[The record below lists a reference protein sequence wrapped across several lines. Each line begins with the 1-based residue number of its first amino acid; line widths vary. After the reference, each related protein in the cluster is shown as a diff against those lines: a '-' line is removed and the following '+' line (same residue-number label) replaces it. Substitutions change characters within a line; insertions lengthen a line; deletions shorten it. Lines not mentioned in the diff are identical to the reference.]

1 MGDGPRSAGPAI
13 ELEAVLHTEQL
24 VDVRHMLELRL
35 EAVGEA
41 ALWAVVTAT
50 NELVTNALVHG
61 GRCLGLRAYVLD
73 DRVRV
78 EVDDPSPVRIGDRA
92 RLDGGLSIVG
102 RLASAWGDE
111 PAAARVGGELGRP
124 SKVAKTVWC
133 EIEV

>member
-1 MGDGPRSAGPAI
+1 MGPAI

-24 VDVRHMLELRL
+24 GDVRHMLELRL
-35 EAVGEA
+35 GAMGEA

-92 RLDGGLSIVG
+92 RLDGGLAIVG
-102 RLASAWGDE
+102 RLSTAWGDE
-111 PAAARVGGELGRP
+111 PAAARVGGELAGPDPTPARP